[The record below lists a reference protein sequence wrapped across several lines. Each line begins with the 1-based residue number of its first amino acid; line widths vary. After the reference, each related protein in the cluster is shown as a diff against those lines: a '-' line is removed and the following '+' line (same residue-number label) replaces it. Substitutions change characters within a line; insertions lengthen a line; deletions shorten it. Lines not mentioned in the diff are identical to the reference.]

1 MHSAKLLLACCVAAL
16 APLNAA
22 PQFRVTDTRGAVHT
36 YEQWRGHPAVVLFFV
51 STDCPVA
58 NSYVPEM
65 NRIHDAYAARGVL
78 FLAVQ
83 TDRTASA
90 DAVARYAAEYR
101 YAFPMLLDP
110 HQALVRLAGAIIVPQ
125 VAVFTPDG
133 RRLYLGRIDNRVED
147 FGKQRYQATEADL
160 REALDAVLAGRQPP
174 HPTTKSIGCAI
185 TRLPEE
191 TK

>member
-1 MHSAKLLLACCVAAL
+1 MHSGKLAAFLAAA
-16 APLNAA
+16 AAYAA
-22 PQFRVTDTRGAVHT
+22 PPFNLHDTRGAVHT
-36 YEQWRGHPAVVLFFV
+36 LGEWTGHPAIVLFFV

-65 NRIHDAYAARGVL
+65 NRIHDAYASRGVL

-83 TDRTASA
+83 TDTTATDA
-90 DAVARYAAEYR
+90 AVARYAAEYR
-101 YAFPMLLDP
+101 YSFPMLLDP
-110 HQALVRLAGAIIVPQ
+110 HQELVRMADATIVPQ
-125 VAVFTPDG
+125 VAVFTPQG

-160 REALDAVLAGRQPP
+160 REALDAVLAGKEPP
-174 HPTTKSIGCAI
+174 HATTKSIGCAI
-185 TRLPEE
+185 TRQVEG